1 MPVSRARPSRWWL
14 ALAVTAFI
22 TNLVWENAHGVLYA
36 HAIPGWRYLLASGG
50 DVLLT
55 ATGVALAW
63 PLRRRSRRTWLIGTA
78 VVLTL
83 LASMVELH
91 ALATMRWTY
100 TEAMPT
106 VLSMGL
112 SPLLQLPVTGLASI
126 ETARRATRRAS
137 PSDRP
142 LPPGSARS

>member
-55 ATGVALAW
+55 ATGIALAW

-126 ETARRATRRAS
+126 ETASRATRRAS